1 MLDPCRAILSFN
13 EGRDPE
19 RLQMKYANMRR
30 SAFVFL
36 RGTCHLFYAR
46 LAEQGGLPPAPSAWC
61 CGDLHLENFGSYKG
75 DNRLAYFDINDFDE
89 AAMAPLSSDLVRFVC
104 SVLAGGES
112 LGIRKPDAKAL
123 GRVFLATYR
132 DALIKGKSHWVER
145 DIARGLV
152 GNLLGSLAQRQ
163 RAAFLDRRTVR
174 KGAIRRLRVD
184 GRKGLPVTPV
194 QRSKVEHF
202 FSEFALSQPDPQ
214 FFKVL
219 DVARRIAGTGSLGT
233 ERYIVLV
240 QGKGSPNGNFLL
252 DLKRARPSAT
262 AASLKTTQPR
272 WKSEAERI
280 VTLQRRMQAV
290 SMAFL
295 HAVKMGKRD
304 YVLRALQPSEDRVTL
319 DGAVSSLEEM
329 EDVMRTMG
337 DVVASAHLRG
347 AGRQGSATADELITF
362 AQKKK
367 WSASIMD
374 AAQACNKQ
382 VGQDWKAYCK
392 AYDSGYFSQG

>member
-30 SAFVFL
+30 NAFIFL

-46 LAEQGGLPPAPSAWC
+46 LAEAGNILPSPAAWC

-89 AAMAPLSSDLVRFVC
+89 AAMAPLTWDLVRFVC
-104 SVLAGGES
+104 SVLAGAES
-112 LGIRKPDAKAL
+112 LGLRKPQARAL
-123 GRVFLATYR
+123 GRAFLASYR
-132 DALIKGKSHWVER
+132 EVLMKGKSRWVER
-145 DIARGLV
+145 DIASGLV
-152 GNLLGSLAQRQ
+152 GTLLGSLAQRQ

-174 KGAIRRLRVD
+174 KGAARRLLVD
-184 GRKGLPVTPV
+184 GRKGLPVTPA
-194 QRSKVEHF
+194 QRSRVERF
-202 FSEFALSQPDPQ
+202 FSEFAPSQPDPA

-219 DVARRIAGTGSLGT
+219 DVARRVAGTGSLGI

-252 DLKRARPSAT
+252 DLKRAQPSSM
-262 AASLKTTQPR
+262 AASLKRAQPQ
-272 WKSEAERI
+272 WKTEAERI
-280 VTLQRRMQAV
+280 VTLQRRLQAV

-295 HAVKMGKRD
+295 HPVKMGKRD

-319 DGAVSSLEEM
+319 DGAVNSLQEM

-337 DVVASAHLRG
+337 EVVASAHLRG
-347 AGRQGSATADELITF
+347 AGRQGSAIADELIAF

-367 WSASIMD
+367 WIADVMA
-374 AAQACNKQ
+374 AAQDCSKQ
-382 VGQDWKAYCK
+382 LAKDWQAYCK
-392 AYDSGYFSQG
+392 AYDRGFFSQN